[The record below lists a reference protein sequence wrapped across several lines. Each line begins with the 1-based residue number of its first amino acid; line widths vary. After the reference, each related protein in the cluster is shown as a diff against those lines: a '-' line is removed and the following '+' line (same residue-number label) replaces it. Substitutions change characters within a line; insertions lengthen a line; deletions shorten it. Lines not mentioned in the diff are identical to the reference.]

1 MILKAHKLRDH
12 KLEGWHEQIAG
23 RWHYRDLVADENW
36 RNGWISFDALYYNA
50 DDGLLYCGL
59 NSIDGDLLYSFDP
72 TAESFQSLHT
82 RKWTD
87 RFDVK
92 IHRNL
97 LYSPQ
102 DKCLYFA
109 TSLLHDVDSQPES
122 PGGKIVR
129 YDTQSGEYEVL
140 GIPIPKLYIQS
151 MAADF
156 GRGLLYGFTYP
167 AEALFVFDLATRQS
181 EILAYTGNSLFLS
194 QPHNPVVDA
203 DGWLW
208 GTYSETRAWDETLS
222 AWPIRLFKYHP
233 EGRRFVWFD
242 TGLSRKS
249 DLRQLLPDPPKP
261 EGVEAALE
269 QTRHTTDYGF
279 ADSMAFDG
287 THYIYVG
294 TVAGVLCRIDT
305 RTDQVEKIAH
315 VMSTGRFPALTFAPD
330 GTLCGAGGMNGH
342 TQIMRWRPGN
352 DRIESYPDL
361 RDPVLDEAPERIHEI
376 AVDEDGT
383 LYLAE
388 NDNHHRSSYLW
399 TARLDT

>member
-1 MILKAHKLRDH
+1 
-12 KLEGWHEQIAG
+12 LEGWHEKIAG
-23 RWHYRDLVADENW
+23 RWHYRDLVADQNW
-36 RNGWISFDALYYNA
+36 RNGWISFDALCYNA

-72 TAESFQSLHT
+72 AAESFQSLHT

-102 DKCLYFA
+102 DQCLYFA

-129 YDTQSGEYEVL
+129 YDTRSGEFEVL

-233 EGRRFVWFD
+233 EGRRFAWFN

-249 DLRQLLPDPPKP
+249 DVRQLLPDPPKP

-287 THYIYVG
+287 TRYIYVG

-361 RDPVLDEAPERIHEI
+361 RDPALDEAPERIHEI
-376 AVDEDGT
+376 AVDADGT